1 MKFQRVPLAEA
12 RGHILGHNVS
22 RDGRRVLRK
31 GRRLGEAELLELSSL
46 GLDGVYVAQ
55 LDPSDVDED
64 QSAERIADVLAATGN
79 LVAHKASGG
88 RVSLRAPGQGVVSIR
103 RELLLELNLIPGVT
117 LATLP
122 EHSVVVV
129 GQTLATLKV
138 IPFALV
144 EASVVAAERLA
155 AQGLLCFQS
164 FARQR
169 VRILVSGAEGR
180 RERLLGAYRD
190 PLLRRLE
197 ALGVTDVGVEYV
209 SLGGEPERTL
219 AAALGQHLDVGV
231 ELIIMVGETATMDA
245 EDLTP
250 RAIRQAH
257 GTVEVVGAPV
267 FPGNLLLLGYSGRSA
282 ILGAPGCVR
291 SRARNVVDL
300 ILPRLLLGERLGAR
314 HIAELGLGG
323 LLGGSEHGEGGDT
336 AGREHE

>member
-1 MKFQRVPLAEA
+1 
-12 RGHILGHNVS
+12 
-22 RDGRRVLRK
+22 
-31 GRRLGEAELLELSSL
+31 
-46 GLDGVYVAQ
+46 
-55 LDPSDVDED
+55 
-64 QSAERIADVLAATGN
+64 
-79 LVAHKASGG
+79 
-88 RVSLRAPGQGVVSIR
+88 
-103 RELLLELNLIPGVT
+103 
-117 LATLP
+117 
-122 EHSVVVV
+122 
-129 GQTLATLKV
+129 
-138 IPFALV
+138 
-144 EASVVAAERLA
+144 VVAAERLA